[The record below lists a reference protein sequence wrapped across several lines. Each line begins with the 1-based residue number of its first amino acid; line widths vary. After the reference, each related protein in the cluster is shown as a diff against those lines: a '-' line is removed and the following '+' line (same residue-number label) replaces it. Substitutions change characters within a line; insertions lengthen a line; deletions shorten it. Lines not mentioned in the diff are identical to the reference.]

1 MKMWRWA
8 GFALCVALLCASAYA
23 TAGVSTVRPGT
34 TIVHDDFTYTVER
47 VAEHAENSSRM
58 YEVTL
63 RVENRAKRVPYLW
76 HDAIA
81 YVVDEHGRKYHPIS
95 HAALELAAGSTARV
109 HPRFRLPRQVRKP
122 TLRFWDSVFMGD
134 VFDGVQY
141 ARTAVA
147 LY

>member
-1 MKMWRWA
+1 MWRWV
-8 GFALCVALLCASAYA
+8 GFALCVVLLCASAYA
-23 TAGVSTVRPGT
+23 SAGVGTVRPGT

-47 VAEHAENSSRM
+47 VAAHAEKSSEM

-76 HDAIA
+76 QDAIA
-81 YVVDEHGRKYHPIS
+81 YVVDEHGHKYHPIS
-95 HAALELAAGSTARV
+95 RGTLKLAAGSKAWV
-109 HPRFRLPRQVRKP
+109 HPRFRLPQQVRKP